1 MIVEHNIHD
10 AITQK
15 SSEMK
20 KSVLQNNE
28 FLRRK
33 YEGKLK
39 REKAISYAQ
48 TIKKPKFPLD
58 DVEIFESSRPERYGF
73 Y

>member
-1 MIVEHNIHD
+1 
-10 AITQK
+10 
-15 SSEMK
+15 MK